1 MSDSALTIRG
11 GHFTF
16 RGKPATGKP
25 FVPLSHVRSAAL
37 TNYAE
42 VARSLGLDPFAQLR
56 AAGID
61 AQCLN
66 NPDLKIPVLRVHAL
80 LESSAHA
87 TGADDFGLR
96 MAMSRRLSNLGL
108 IALAAREEPTV
119 REALRCLQR
128 TMHLHNEALRLE
140 IEEENDVVVLREQLL
155 ARVQG
160 SMRQGVELA
169 IGVLYRIVKEFL
181 GENWSPMAVCFMH
194 GRPRDV
200 GSYRKAFGCSVQ
212 FNSVLNGIT
221 CRKRDLD
228 RAMPLADPQSLRT
241 IQKYLSAAAEH
252 QPTQS
257 ERTTHLILGLLPSGR
272 CTAELVARYLGID
285 RRTLHRR
292 LDGEGTAFS
301 ALVDDVRKEAA
312 QRHLANPQ
320 QPIADLALML
330 GFSDASAF
338 SRWFSGKF
346 GCPPRRWRARA
357 LGTGMQPPAARDL
370 PVP

>member
-1 MSDSALTIRG
+1 M
-11 GHFTF
+11 
-16 RGKPATGKP
+16 P
-25 FVPLSHVRSAAL
+25 FSNVRSAAL
-37 TNYAE
+37 TNYAD

-56 AAGID
+56 AAGLD
-61 AQCLN
+61 PQCLN
-66 NPDLKIPVLRVHAL
+66 NPDLKIPVVRVHAL

-87 TGADDFGLR
+87 AGVDDFGLR

-119 REALRCLQR
+119 REALQCLQR
-128 TMHLHNEALRLE
+128 TMHLHNEALRID
-140 IEEENDVVVLREQLL
+140 IEEANDVAVIREQIL

-160 SMRQGVELA
+160 SMRQAVELA
-169 IGVLYRIVKEFL
+169 IGVLYRVVKEFL
-181 GENWSPMAVCFMH
+181 GEGWSPMAVCFMH
-194 GRPRDV
+194 GPPRDLAN
-200 GSYRKAFGCSVQ
+200 YRKVFSCSVQ

-228 RAMPLADPQSLRT
+228 RAMPRADPQSLRT
-241 IQKYLSAAAEH
+241 IEQYLKAAAEH

-257 ERTTHLILGLLPSGR
+257 ERTTHLILSLLPSGR

-292 LDGEGTAFS
+292 LEGEGTSFS
-301 ALVDDVRKEAA
+301 VLVDDVRKEAA
-312 QRHLANPQ
+312 QRHLGNAQ
-320 QPIADLALML
+320 QPIADLAPML

-346 GCPPRRWRARA
+346 GCPPRRWRSECRV
-357 LGTGMQPPAARDL
+357 QRP
-370 PVP
+370 